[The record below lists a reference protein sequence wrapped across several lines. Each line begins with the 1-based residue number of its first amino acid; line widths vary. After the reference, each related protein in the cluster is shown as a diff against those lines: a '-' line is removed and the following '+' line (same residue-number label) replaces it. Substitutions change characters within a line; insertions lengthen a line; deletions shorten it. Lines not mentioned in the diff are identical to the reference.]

1 MRYPAVPRV
10 DVSLMYRRYGRFQN
24 KVPGFAGFEIST
36 KSKIHPYGHK
46 WEITKSSA
54 RTLIWLSPFTK
65 VFYIENHEQRQL
77 CYKSDKTDS
86 RGRLSLQL
94 FVKCSRDRRCLV
106 GVTALREQEY
116 AYPKSFLRKYF
127 LFAYFLFL
135 LKRK

>member
-1 MRYPAVPRV
+1 MYGTASSTSRL
-10 DVSLMYRRYGRFQN
+10 VSLCDIGYGRFQN

-36 KSKIHPYGHK
+36 KSKIL
-46 WEITKSSA
+46 EITKSSA

-94 FVKCSRDRRCLV
+94 FAKCSRDRRCLV

-116 AYPKSFLRKYF
+116 SDPKNLLRKSF
-127 LFAYFLFL
+127 LFAYFLFSA
-135 LKRK
+135 KRK